1 MKGLLDDPF
10 NNRSLVRAIHILSCF
25 QFERPEIGLSELA
38 AISGIPKATVHRL
51 ASTLVYAGVLNFDEQ
66 SKRYSL
72 GIRLFELGS
81 IVRASFSLTKA
92 ASPHLSRLH
101 VKIDGHTVFL
111 GVLRGDKLIY
121 IDKREDASSIRFATN
136 IGQPRPPHF
145 GVLGQVLMAFLPEDE
160 MDRLLKAEPLRPLTA
175 KTITD
180 SQLFKERVRL
190 IRQQGYLVE
199 EGEAFNMIAGIAA
212 PVRDSSAKVV
222 AAVGVGLLSSLV
234 DYQGIGEIVVQT
246 VNTAALISRDLGYLA
261 RP

>member
-1 MKGLLDDPF
+1 MKDLLDDPF
-10 NNRSLVRAIHILSCF
+10 NNRSLVRALRILSCF
-25 QFERPEIGLSELA
+25 QFEKPEIGLNELA

-51 ASTLVYAGVLNFDEQ
+51 ASTLVYAGFLNFDEQ
-66 SKRYSL
+66 ARRYSL

-101 VKIDGHTVFL
+101 VKINGHTVFL
-111 GVLRGDKLIY
+111 GVLRGDRLIY
-121 IDKREDASSIRFATN
+121 IDKREEASSIRFATN

-145 GVLGQVLMAFLPEDE
+145 GVLGQVLMAFLPENE
-160 MDRLLKAEPLRPLTA
+160 AGRLLKAEPLTQLTA

-180 SQLFKERVRL
+180 LQLFKERLRL

-199 EGEAFNMIAGIAA
+199 EGEAFNMITGIAA
-212 PVRDSSAKVV
+212 PVRDSSTKVI
-222 AAVGVGLLSSLV
+222 ASVGVGFLSSLV
-234 DYQGIGEIVVQT
+234 DYQEMGEIVTQT
-246 VNTAALISRDLGYLA
+246 VNTADLISRDLGYLA